1 MTELS
6 NLKKNDFLAVFEDDT
21 SFTKEEISDR
31 LSKEYTFIPSYLDF
45 LVEHFIRM
53 NKIQL
58 GEDGKY
64 SKRVKSKQS
73 RTMYKVVKTDNEGYK
88 VIEKSVTGVV
98 DTTDGF
104 SVTKNAAIKRA
115 VSAVHMWY
123 KAETDV
129 IKSLV

>member
-1 MTELS
+1 MTEPK
-6 NLKKNDFLAVFEDDT
+6 NLKKSDFLAAFEDNT

-88 VIEKSVTGVV
+88 VIEKSVIGVA
-98 DTTDGF
+98 DTADGF
-104 SVTKNAAIKRA
+104 SATKNAAIKRA
-115 VSAVHMWY
+115 VSAVHVWY
-123 KAETDV
+123 KIEADA
-129 IKSLV
+129 IKELL